1 MENTDRPR
9 TVWID
14 ETPKWYRVSE
24 QIKQALPLSGHQST
38 VSTTEGDQAVLAP
51 VQRKPQAQPL
61 KSQVVEDP
69 WRTWEPVIEIVYTR
83 PVWQARR
90 RDRKAELAHVQELEQ
105 PLSAKSALL
114 GSVGEVL
121 HPSFPVLKSCHIHE
135 GRTFLV
141 WEPVELSISQ
151 ILASK
156 CLISESEIA
165 AIVRPVGG
173 GDSWPEARGAV
184 LNQGLTFSRYWKELN
199 IYGGREEFLRP

>member
-1 MENTDRPR
+1 MENRPR
-9 TVWID
+9 TLWVD
-14 ETPKWYRVSE
+14 ETPEWCRRSE
-24 QIKQALPLSGHQST
+24 SIKQPLPLSDHQSSVAT
-38 VSTTEGDQAVLAP
+38 ADRDQTSAP
-51 VQRKPQAQPL
+51 VQRKTQVQPL
-61 KSQVVEDP
+61 KSQVVENP

-90 RDRKAELAHVQELEQ
+90 RDQKAELAHVQQLEQ
-105 PLSAKSALL
+105 SLSAKSALL

-121 HPSFPVLKSCHIHE
+121 HPSFPVLKSCYIHE
-135 GRTFLV
+135 GHTFLV

-173 GDSWPEARGAV
+173 RDSWG
-184 LNQGLTFSRYWKELN
+184 
-199 IYGGREEFLRP
+199 

>member
-1 MENTDRPR
+1 M
-9 TVWID
+9 
-14 ETPKWYRVSE
+14 SE
-24 QIKQALPLSGHQST
+24 PIKQPLQLSGHQSI
-38 VSTTEGDQAVLAP
+38 VSTAERDQAVSAP

-61 KSQVVEDP
+61 ISQAVEDP

-90 RDRKAELAHVQELEQ
+90 RDQKAELAHVQQLEQ
-105 PLSAKSALL
+105 SLSTESALL

-121 HPSFPVLKSCHIHE
+121 HPSFPVLKSCYIHE
-135 GRTFLV
+135 GRKFLV

-173 GDSWPEARGAV
+173 RDSWG
-184 LNQGLTFSRYWKELN
+184 
-199 IYGGREEFLRP
+199 